1 VAAWCAWQLPRG
13 LGAPDAASRQLKKH
27 SSLRS
32 VELAPLV
39 EHQAGGVGQAGEG
52 QQAQGRP
59 EEAAE
64 LLASAGA
71 GGQLAGAVTHPERR
85 LHQPAV
91 VEEGVG
97 GAALLAVQSE
107 IEVEEE
113 EEEQQQRHQAHQNGI
128 HPLALGSRAGG
139 AAALLAAAGAAAAE
153 GLRALRE
160 GWRYVSGREQRDV
173 AALVLMKCCAALVWG
188 AVDLLNVKFSEMP
201 RLQLGDASTTL
212 GLIFATGG
220 LPLRRPRCIAASPGS
235 GGPWQGCAARL
246 RAHPPCLM
254 PVPHHQPEPH
264 PCAVGLGCFVGPLA
278 MNRVVAPRPAPLR
291 WGVAASY
298 SLFFLGLLVMGLS
311 PNIALV
317 LLSTFVRSMG
327 EGVGRGWGPCS
338 GEGTAGAGG
347 ASCPAARLWPPSQV
361 CQGSGVHRP
370 IPVPACPLAPRRQ
383 RHLVGVQHPAAAAA
397 GAQRAAGT
405 HVGWVGGWV
414 GGGEG
419 GPGLNGGGTGWG
431 AH

>member
-1 VAAWCAWQLPRG
+1 MVAAWCAWQLPRG

-39 EHQAGGVGQAGEG
+39 EHQAGGVGQAGQG

-113 EEEQQQRHQAHQNGI
+113 EEQQQPRHQAHQNGI

-220 LPLRRPRCIAASPGS
+220 LPPAAPALHRCIPRQRRPLA
-235 GGPWQGCAARL
+235 
-246 RAHPPCLM
+246 
-254 PVPHHQPEPH
+254 
-264 PCAVGLGCFVGPLA
+264 GLC
-278 MNRVVAPRPAPLR
+278 
-291 WGVAASY
+291 
-298 SLFFLGLLVMGLS
+298 
-311 PNIALV
+311 
-317 LLSTFVRSMG
+317 
-327 EGVGRGWGPCS
+327 
-338 GEGTAGAGG
+338 
-347 ASCPAARLWPPSQV
+347 CPAACPPALPAARASPPA
-361 CQGSGVHRP
+361 GTPPLRSGPWLLCGAAGHEPGGGAAARAAALGRRCLLLPLLPGLAGDGPVAKHRP
-370 IPVPACPLAPRRQ
+370 RTPL
-383 RHLVGVQHPAAAAA
+383 HLCA
-397 GAQRAAGT
+397 
-405 HVGWVGGWV
+405 
-414 GGGEG
+414 
-419 GPGLNGGGTGWG
+419 LNG
-431 AH
+431 